1 MRFRPSRPF
10 ALLLLGGLA
19 AAGAAPRT
27 LAQTVAQS
35 IAQSVAQTLEITPA
49 PAARV
54 PGTLPDRG
62 QSMAAVEARF
72 GAPAARSSAVGQ
84 PPITR
89 WSYPNFTVYF
99 EYDHVVH
106 AVAVSATR
114 TSSATL

>member
-10 ALLLLGGLA
+10 ALLTLLGGLA
-19 AAGAAPRT
+19 AAGMAPGPS
-27 LAQTVAQS
+27 LAQTM
-35 IAQSVAQTLEITPA
+35 AQTLEMTPA

-62 QSMAAVEARF
+62 QSMASVEARF
-72 GAPAARSSAVGQ
+72 GVPDTRSAAVGQ

-99 EYDHVVH
+99 EHDHVVH
-106 AVAVSATR
+106 AVAATTAR
-114 TSSATL
+114 ASVATL

>member
-10 ALLLLGGLA
+10 ALLTLLGGLA
-19 AAGAAPRT
+19 AAGMTPSPA
-27 LAQTVAQS
+27 LAQT
-35 IAQSVAQTLEITPA
+35 IAQILEMTPA

-72 GAPAARSSAVGQ
+72 GAPASRSAAVGQ

-106 AVAVSATR
+106 TVMATEAR
-114 TSSATL
+114 SSVATL

>member
-1 MRFRPSRPF
+1 MRFRPPRPF

-19 AAGAAPRT
+19 AAGTAPSPS
-27 LAQTVAQS
+27 A
-35 IAQSVAQTLEITPA
+35 AQTLEMTPA
-49 PAARV
+49 PTARV

-62 QSMAAVEARF
+62 QNMAAVEARF
-72 GAPAARSSAVGQ
+72 GAPASRSAAVGQ

-106 AVAVSATR
+106 TVTATAAR
-114 TSSATL
+114 SNVATL